1 MSGFDLAYV
10 AVAVKDVGGVAGTF
24 IDDLHLDHATTVTPL
39 GRPVPVFKLGRS
51 AVALF
56 ALDDPYLHDSAY
68 SEPSVPGVH
77 HIALAAADPRA
88 EATAVGLITAENGV
102 RPGINEAS
110 ELAIDAAATAS
121 VRLRFCEAPQFSFT
135 ASTSGPA
142 MVERID
148 HIGVASRDNGAAA
161 AVFNRGLGCPV
172 ESTQTDLELSIALE
186 SFTSDKYG
194 VLYHSRDPEPVA
206 GLRVSFITVGDC
218 ELEFLQPFDATGAG
232 ASTRANTG
240 AAPSGDAHRPDAGQ
254 PGTTRSD
261 KGAIGRY
268 IERRGPG
275 LHHLA
280 LKTPDIDAALKH
292 LVQCGHEVIDPV
304 GRSGS
309 RRARIGF
316 VHPRSFGGLLMHFVE
331 RDA

>member
-10 AVAVKDVGGVAGTF
+10 ALAVKDVERVARTLV
-24 IDDLHLDHATTVTPL
+24 DDMHLDHARAVMPDGRMAPAFRL
-39 GRPVPVFKLGRS
+39 GAS
-51 AVALF
+51 AGVLF
-56 ALDDPYLHDSAY
+56 ALDDPFLLGAEGDQRCT
-68 SEPSVPGVH
+68 PGVH
-77 HIALAAADPRA
+77 HIALAAADPRNA
-88 EATAVGLITAENGV
+88 AQSAGLSLATGQTGA
-102 RPGINEAS
+102 RPGINETNEA
-110 ELAIDAAATAS
+110 LIDLAATDG
-121 VRLRFCEAPQFSFT
+121 VRLRFCQPPKFDFIANTDEP
-135 ASTSGPA
+135 P

-148 HIGVASRDNGAAA
+148 HIGVASRDNEAAA
-161 AVFNRGLGCPV
+161 SIFNDSLDCPI
-172 ESTQTDLELSIALE
+172 ESTQTDLELNMALE

-194 VLYHSRDPEPVA
+194 VVYHSRKPEPVA

-218 ELEFLQPFDATGAG
+218 ELEFLQPFDASGVETVQ
-232 ASTRANTG
+232 SS
-240 AAPSGDAHRPDAGQ
+240 PSGDPHRPDTGQ
-254 PGTTRSD
+254 PGNTRGD

-280 LKTPDIDAALKH
+280 LKTPDIDGALKR
-292 LVQCGHEVIDPV
+292 LSESGHEVIDTV

-316 VHPRSFGGLLMHFVE
+316 VHPRSLGGLLMHFVE